1 MQTFFL
7 ITFTKKIIVFDSCD
21 YLYFKIV
28 LKMILPIYGYGEP
41 VLRQVAEEIPS
52 DYPNL
57 SVIISNMYETMYNAY
72 GVGLAAPQVGLS
84 IRLFVIDTEPFIDSD
99 DLSKEEQQQLKGF
112 KRTFINAKIV
122 KEDGEEWCF
131 NEGCLSIPDVREDV
145 YRNERITIEYCDE
158 NFNKKTE
165 VFEGLIARVIQHE
178 YDHIEGIL
186 FTDHLTILKKTLI
199 KKKLQNIM
207 EGKARPDYKMKFAN
221 KKGR

>member
-1 MQTFFL
+1 M
-7 ITFTKKIIVFDSCD
+7 II
-21 YLYFKIV
+21 
-28 LKMILPIYGYGEP
+28 PIYGYGEP
-41 VLRQVAEEIPS
+41 VLRKVGEEISP

-57 SVIISNMYETMYNAY
+57 SAIIDNMYDTMYNAY
-72 GVGLAAPQVGLS
+72 GVGLAAPQVGLA
-84 IRLFVIDTEPFIDSD
+84 IRLFIIDTEPFSDSD
-99 DLSKEEQQQLKGF
+99 DLSKEEQEQLKGF
-112 KRTFINAKIV
+112 KRTFINAKML
-122 KEDGEEWCF
+122 KEEGEEWGF

-158 NFNKKTE
+158 DFNKKTE
-165 VFEGLIARVIQHE
+165 VFDGLIARVIQHE

-186 FTDHLTILKKTLI
+186 FTDKISMLKKTLI